1 MWVRRRGGVGDTV
14 AAPVGEE
21 HRLYDLFDGEN
32 YGYIGTVEGPEGLTL
47 MAGNETRVA
56 GVHTDELDVSS
67 VRVLR
72 VEVAARR

>member
-1 MWVRRRGGVGDTV
+1 
-14 AAPVGEE
+14 
-21 HRLYDLFDGEN
+21 
-32 YGYIGTVEGPEGLTL
+32 

-56 GVHTDELDVSS
+56 GVHTDELDVPS